1 MTKEKIIEI
10 MKENA
15 WARTTRCYADR
26 IEEDDWVLKNEF
38 IETNA
43 DELLALFEQEKKEI
57 VERKDRTMQELL
69 EVQKR
74 EIFRAVHYKLL
85 GSGHSYLIKDL
96 AKEYGVEL

>member
-1 MTKEKIIEI
+1 MNRYDIALLIIDKLRISPTDSNGI
-10 MKENA
+10 MIA
-15 WARTTRCYADR
+15 YR
-26 IEEDDWVLKNEF
+26 I
-38 IETNA
+38 A

-57 VERKDRTMQELL
+57 VERKDRTMQQLL

-96 AKEYGVEL
+96 AKEYGVNYYDKT

>member
-1 MTKEKIIEI
+1 MTKEKIIEVFSRKA
-10 MKENA
+10 KEIIIA
-15 WARTTRCYADR
+15 EYKVDDR
-26 IEEDDWVLKNEF
+26 YIF
-38 IETNA
+38 TNQGKEAVA

-57 VERKDRTMQELL
+57 VERKDRTMQQLL